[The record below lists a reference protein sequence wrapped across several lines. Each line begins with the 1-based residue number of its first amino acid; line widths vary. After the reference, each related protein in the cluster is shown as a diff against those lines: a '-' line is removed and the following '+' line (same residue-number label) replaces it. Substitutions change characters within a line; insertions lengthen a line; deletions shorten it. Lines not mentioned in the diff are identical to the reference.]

1 MREIRRWARLTA
13 YCLLV
18 ALQPL
23 LTGCETPPP
32 EAALREAVAELES
45 GLEGGD
51 VGAVMDRLAKD
62 FRYRDLD
69 RKAAGRRLVGVFL
82 RYPKRQVSVLNVQV
96 SLDPVTLRE
105 AEVTFNALVWGGRAT
120 LPEDA
125 DSFRV
130 RSRWREEGGDWVLV
144 DLEARGLSE

>member
-1 MREIRRWARLTA
+1 MG
-13 YCLLV
+13 
-18 ALQPL
+18 LQPL
-23 LTGCETPPP
+23 LAGCETPPP
-32 EAALREAVAELES
+32 EAALREAITELEN

-51 VGAVMDRLAKD
+51 VGAVMDRLATD
-62 FRYRDLD
+62 FRYRDMD

-82 RYPKRQVSVLNVQV
+82 RYPKRQVNFLNVDLA
-96 SLDPVTLRE
+96 LDSVTLRDAE
-105 AEVTFNALVWGGRAT
+105 ATFNALVWGGRAT

-144 DLEARGLSE
+144 DLEARGLGE

>member
-1 MREIRRWARLTA
+1 M
-13 YCLLV
+13 

-32 EAALREAVAELES
+32 EAALREAVAALEN
-45 GLEGGD
+45 GLENGD
-51 VGAVMDRLAKD
+51 TGAVMDRLAAD

-82 RYPKRQVSVLNVQV
+82 RYPKRQVSFLNVDV
-96 SLDPVTLRE
+96 ALDPVTLRE

-130 RSRWREEGGDWVLV
+130 RSRWREADGDWVLV
-144 DLEARGLSE
+144 DLEARGLKE

>member
-1 MREIRRWARLTA
+1 M
-13 YCLLV
+13 

-51 VGAVMDRLAKD
+51 VGAVMDRL
-62 FRYRDLD
+62 
-69 RKAAGRRLVGVFL
+69 VC
-82 RYPKRQVSVLNVQV
+82 
-96 SLDPVTLRE
+96 
-105 AEVTFNALVWGGRAT
+105 GGRAT

-130 RSRWREEGGDWVLV
+130 RSRWREAGGDWVLV

>member
-1 MREIRRWARLTA
+1 M
-13 YCLLV
+13 

-23 LTGCETPPP
+23 LTGCETPAP

-51 VGAVMDRLAKD
+51 VGAVTDRLAAD

-82 RYPKRQVSVLNVQV
+82 RYPKRQVSFLNVDV
-96 SLDPVTLRE
+96 ALDPVTLRE

-130 RSRWREEGGDWVLV
+130 RSRWREAGGDWVLV

>member
-1 MREIRRWARLTA
+1 M
-13 YCLLV
+13 

-32 EAALREAVAELES
+32 EAALREAVAALEN
-45 GLEGGD
+45 GLENGD
-51 VGAVMDRLAKD
+51 TGAVMDRLAED
-62 FRYRDLD
+62 FRYRNLN
-69 RKAAGRRLVGVFL
+69 RKDAGRRLVGVFL
-82 RYPKRQVSVLNVQV
+82 RYPKRQVSFLNVDV
-96 SLDPVTLRE
+96 ALDSVTLRD

-130 RSRWREEGGDWVLV
+130 RSRWREADGDWVLV
-144 DLEARGLSE
+144 DLEARGLKE

>member
-1 MREIRRWARLTA
+1 MREIHRWARLTA

-32 EAALREAVAELES
+32 EAALREAVTALED
-45 GLEGGD
+45 GLEKGD
-51 VGAVMDRLAKD
+51 TGAVMDLLAED

-69 RKAAGRRLVGVFL
+69 RKATGRRLVGAFL
-82 RYPKRQVSVLNVQV
+82 RYPKRQVNFLNVQV
-96 SLDPVTLRE
+96 SLDPVTLRD

-125 DSFRV
+125 DSVRV
-130 RSRWREEGGDWVLV
+130 RSRWREDGGDWVLV
-144 DLEARGLSE
+144 DVETRGLSE

>member
-1 MREIRRWARLTA
+1 
-13 YCLLV
+13 
-18 ALQPL
+18 
-23 LTGCETPPP
+23 
-32 EAALREAVAELES
+32 
-45 GLEGGD
+45 
-51 VGAVMDRLAKD
+51 MDRLAAD

-82 RYPKRQVSVLNVQV
+82 RYPKRQVSFLNVDV
-96 SLDPVTLRE
+96 ALDPVTLRE

-130 RSRWREEGGDWVLV
+130 RSRWREAGGDWVLV

>member
-1 MREIRRWARLTA
+1 
-13 YCLLV
+13 V

-23 LTGCETPPP
+23 LAGCETPPP
-32 EAALREAVAELES
+32 EAALREAVAALEN
-45 GLEGGD
+45 GLENGD
-51 VGAVMDRLAKD
+51 TGAVMDRLAED
-62 FRYRDLD
+62 FRYRNLN
-69 RKAAGRRLVGVFL
+69 RKDAGRRLVGVFL
-82 RYPKRQVSVLNVQV
+82 RYPKRQVSFLNVQV

-130 RSRWREEGGDWVLV
+130 RSRWREKGGDWVLV

>member
-1 MREIRRWARLTA
+1 M
-13 YCLLV
+13 

-32 EAALREAVAELES
+32 EAALREAITELEN

-51 VGAVMDRLAKD
+51 VGAVMDRLAAN
-62 FRYRDLD
+62 FHYRDMD
-69 RKAAGRRLVGVFL
+69 RKAVGRRLVGVFL
-82 RYPKRQVSVLNVQV
+82 RYPERQVNFLNVQV
-96 SLDPVTLRE
+96 SLDPVTLRD

-130 RSRWREEGGDWVLV
+130 RSRWREDGGDWVLV
-144 DLEARGLSE
+144 ELEARGLGE

>member
-23 LTGCETPPP
+23 LVGCETPPP
-32 EAALREAVAELES
+32 EAALREAVAALES
-45 GLEGGD
+45 GLENGD
-51 VGAVMDRLAKD
+51 TGAVMDRLAED
-62 FRYRDLD
+62 FRYRNLN
-69 RKAAGRRLVGVFL
+69 RKDAGRRLVGVFL
-82 RYPKRQVSVLNVQV
+82 RYPKRQVSFLNVDV
-96 SLDPVTLRE
+96 ALDSVTLRD

-130 RSRWREEGGDWVLV
+130 RSRWREADGDWVLV
-144 DLEARGLSE
+144 DLEARGLKE

>member
-1 MREIRRWARLTA
+1 MTA

-23 LTGCETPPP
+23 LAGCDTPPP
-32 EAALREAVAELES
+32 EAALRDAVAALEE
-45 GLEGGD
+45 GLEKGD
-51 VGAVMDRLAKD
+51 TGAVMDRLAED

-82 RYPKRQVSVLNVQV
+82 RYPKRQVNFLNVDV
-96 SLDPVTLRE
+96 ALDPVTLQD
-105 AEVTFNALVWGGRAT
+105 AEVSFNALVWGGRAT

-125 DSFRV
+125 DSLRV
-130 RSRWREEGGDWVLV
+130 RSRWREEDGDWVLV

>member
-1 MREIRRWARLTA
+1 
-13 YCLLV
+13 V

-23 LTGCETPPP
+23 LAGCETPPP
-32 EAALREAVAELES
+32 EAALREAVAALEN
-45 GLEGGD
+45 GLENGD
-51 VGAVMDRLAKD
+51 TGAVMDRLAED
-62 FRYRDLD
+62 FRYRNLN
-69 RKAAGRRLVGVFL
+69 RKDAGRRLVGVFL
-82 RYPKRQVSVLNVQV
+82 RYPKRQVSFLNVDV
-96 SLDPVTLRE
+96 ALDSVTLRD

-130 RSRWREEGGDWVLV
+130 RSRWREAGGDWVLV

>member
-1 MREIRRWARLTA
+1 M
-13 YCLLV
+13 

-23 LTGCETPPP
+23 LAGCETPPP
-32 EAALREAVAELES
+32 EAALREAVAALEN
-45 GLEGGD
+45 GLENGD
-51 VGAVMDRLAKD
+51 TGAVMDRLAED
-62 FRYRDLD
+62 FRYRNLN
-69 RKAAGRRLVGVFL
+69 RKDAGRRLVGVFL
-82 RYPKRQVSVLNVQV
+82 RYPKRQVSFLNVDV
-96 SLDPVTLRE
+96 ALDSVTLRD

-130 RSRWREEGGDWVLV
+130 RSRWREAGGDWVLV

>member
-1 MREIRRWARLTA
+1 MRDIRRWARLTA

-51 VGAVMDRLAKD
+51 VGAVMDRLAAD

-69 RKAAGRRLVGVFL
+69 RKAAGRRLVGVDTHYL
-82 RYPKRQVSVLNVQV
+82 RIGYNIIY
-96 SLDPVTLRE
+96 LRAWE
-105 AEVTFNALVWGGRAT
+105 KTEKKKNGGKKKH
-120 LPEDA
+120 
-125 DSFRV
+125 
-130 RSRWREEGGDWVLV
+130 SRGH
-144 DLEARGLSE
+144 

>member
-1 MREIRRWARLTA
+1 MRDIRRWARLTA

-18 ALQPL
+18 GLQPL
-23 LTGCETPPP
+23 LAGCETPPP
-32 EAALREAVAELES
+32 EAALREAITELEN

-51 VGAVMDRLAKD
+51 VGAVMDRLATD
-62 FRYRDLD
+62 FRYRDMD

-82 RYPKRQVSVLNVQV
+82 RYPKRQVNFLNVDLA
-96 SLDPVTLRE
+96 LDSVTLRDAE
-105 AEVTFNALVWGGRAT
+105 ATFNALVWGGRAT

-130 RSRWREEGGDWVLV
+130 RSRWREEGGDWVLG
-144 DLEARGLSE
+144 DLEARGLGD